1 MNAAE
6 LKKCIGGF
14 GTVSEHKKQIRF
26 ILRMLEDSAPLTA
39 RLCAISRESWRGYFA
54 PIFAKIDA
62 GVASRREWYL
72 RLFRVLRAGSY
83 DRLQAAGAR

>member
-6 LKKCIGGF
+6 LKKCIGGS

-26 ILRMLEDSAPLTA
+26 ILHMLDDNAPLTP
-39 RLCAISRESWRGYFA
+39 RLNFISRASWRVHFA

-62 GVASRREWYL
+62 NGASRREWYL
-72 RLFRVLRAGSY
+72 RLFRVLGAGSY
-83 DRLQAAGAR
+83 ERLQAAGAR